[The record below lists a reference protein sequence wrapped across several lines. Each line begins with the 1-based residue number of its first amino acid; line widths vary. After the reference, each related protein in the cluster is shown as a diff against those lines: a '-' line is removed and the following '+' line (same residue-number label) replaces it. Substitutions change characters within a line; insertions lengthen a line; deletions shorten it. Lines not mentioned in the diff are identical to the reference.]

1 MPRFTSLFQKFLF
14 SYLIILMIPS
24 IAGYVSYRT
33 SIAVT
38 QSMSIDNSVSQLQ
51 RSQEILE
58 RRMAEVEG
66 FTRQLALNPDLQQLM
81 NEKRQGEHVNVYGIA
96 NMVKQ
101 ITPFSQTNDFLQ
113 HFYIYLN
120 NYDVILTQ
128 GTVYVRPE
136 HYYGTYHYSSLT
148 LEQWRESILG
158 SIHTSG
164 MMPLQSFVN
173 NGRETTVLTYM
184 QSLPLDSFGDASP
197 ATVVILID
205 GRMISSLLAGLED
218 RYGGW
223 AHISDDEG
231 RTIGLRGIS
240 ETGARELATTKML
253 DSTSRSQFFQDDLV
267 ITIRSEKTGWTYR
280 AGIPREVLMANANQ
294 IKEMTWLVTGVALV
308 LGLLAGLLLA
318 YRNSAP
324 INRLIGVMKE
334 QFGKEPVRTGNAYD
348 FLQGNI
354 STMISSNR
362 RLEQAL
368 QKQMPLV
375 RDGFLRRLLAGEF
388 HTPEEITT
396 AAQQADTVF
405 PSTSGYVGILRI
417 NGYTGMDSVDIL
429 NELAAARLIL
439 KQSLSVLAEQAH
451 TIDLGSDALAFIW
464 TAGDGSSG
472 REPDYLRQELN
483 EVLTELA
490 TRVYSDYKVSCT
502 AAVGGIFHQ
511 LLDTSHAFEQA
522 RQTLDYAE
530 PIGERHLL
538 WYGDAPLETAT
549 YYYPL
554 DVEQRLISTIRAGEP
569 DEAARVL
576 AAVIAENTEQRQLA
590 QEMRQQLTGELKGT
604 LLKLLDHQ
612 AFAQSEQLH
621 ELKQQIVDIPAGS
634 ALPLVQEELER
645 VTDALCQIISSK
657 KNHAHIQ
664 TVDRIRQV
672 ISEQYG
678 DSELTL
684 YRIAEQVGRPE
695 KYISQLFKEVTGDN
709 ISDHLERVRMHH
721 ASALLSSEGCTV
733 DDIAARVGYNSSHSF
748 RRAFKRVMGVAP
760 SAYRQSLQ
768 S

>member
-1 MPRFTSLFQKFLF
+1 MPRFTTLFQKFLV

-33 SIAVT
+33 SISVT

-66 FTRQLALNPDLQQLM
+66 FTRQLALNPDLNQLM
-81 NEKRQGEHVNVYGIA
+81 NEKRQGENVNVFGIS

-113 HFYIYLN
+113 HFYIYLH

-136 HYYGTYHYSSLT
+136 HYYRAYHYSGLT
-148 LEQWRESILG
+148 LEQWRQSILG
-158 SIHTSG
+158 GTHTSE
-164 MMPLQSFVN
+164 MMALQPFIS

-184 QSLPLDSFGDASP
+184 QSLPLDSFGDAPP
-197 ATVVILID
+197 ATVVIMID
-205 GRMISSLLAGLED
+205 GRTISNLLAGLED

-231 RTIGLRGIS
+231 RTVGLRGIS
-240 ETGARELATTKML
+240 EADAKGLATAAAL
-253 DSTSRSQFFQDDLV
+253 EPNSRSQFYQDDLV

-294 IKEMTWLVTGVALV
+294 IKEMTWLVTGAALV

-324 INRLIGVMKE
+324 IHRLLGVMKE
-334 QFGKEPVRTGNAYD
+334 QFGKEPVGSGNAYD

-354 STMISSNR
+354 SSMISSNR
-362 RLEQAL
+362 QLEQAL

-375 RDGFLRRLLAGEF
+375 RDGFLKRLLAGEF
-388 HTPEEITT
+388 HTSEEIAS
-396 AAQQADTVF
+396 AAVQADVTF
-405 PSTSGYVGILRI
+405 PSSTGYAGVLRI
-417 NGYTGMDSVDIL
+417 DGYTGMDSVDIL

-439 KQSLSVLAEQAH
+439 KQTLSALTEQVY
-451 TIDLGSDALAFIW
+451 TTDLGSDALAFIW
-464 TAGDGSSG
+464 MAPGASDS
-472 REPDYLRQELN
+472 PDTLRPEL
-483 EVLTELA
+483 ERVLTVLA
-490 TRVYSDYKVSCT
+490 TTVYSEYRVSCS
-502 AAVGGIFHQ
+502 AAVGGIFQ
-511 LLDTSHAFEQA
+511 ELLDINHTYEQA
-522 RQTLDYAE
+522 RQTLDYVE
-530 PIGERHLL
+530 PTGERHLL
-538 WYGDAPLETAT
+538 WYGDARLETTT

-554 DVEQRLISTIRAGEP
+554 DIEQRLISTIRAGEP
-569 DEAARVL
+569 DEAKR
-576 AAVIAENTEQRQLA
+576 VIAVVIDQNTDQLQLS
-590 QEMRQQLTGELKGT
+590 QEMKQQLTGEMKGT
-604 LLKLLDHQ
+604 LLKLLDHK
-612 AFAQSEQLH
+612 AFAQSDQLH
-621 ELKQQIVDIPAGS
+621 EIKQRIVEIPAGG
-634 ALPLVQEELER
+634 ALPLVREELG
-645 VTDALCQIISSK
+645 VVACALCEIVSSK

-672 ISEQYG
+672 IAEQYG

-695 KYISQLFKEVTGDN
+695 KYISQLFKEVSGEN

-721 ASALLSSEGCTV
+721 ASSLLRGEDSTV

-768 S
+768 T